1 MNLNT
6 VFYLIAGILAGVL
19 GGMGMGGGTIL
30 IPILTIFLSCSQHL
44 AQAVNLISFIPMAI
58 VALIVHAKNKLIKT
72 KGLLLVI
79 IPATIISLVASL
91 ISNELNGDLLKK
103 FFGAFLLVSAVAGFI
118 LSRIKKPKNNAKTE
132 ERKIKKL

>member
-1 MNLNT
+1 MEFLWYG
-6 VFYLIAGILAGVL
+6 VAGILGGVL

-91 ISNELNGDLLKK
+91 LSNELNGDLLKK